1 MKLNQKFTKSVV
13 RRHSIQHERKV
24 PLKEFGGGGRAL
36 PQGDVFSGTYGT
48 TFVNGILY
56 HKQLILYSHQTVWLP
71 TLVAITT
78 QHEGTEVPP
87 NFWYFYVNNVS

>member
-1 MKLNQKFTKSVV
+1 MLSEDTRYRGLTREKSTY
-13 RRHSIQHERKV
+13 
-24 PLKEFGGGGRAL
+24 KEFVGGGAL

-78 QHEGTEVPP
+78 QHGGAEAPP
-87 NFWYFYVNNVS
+87 NCWYFYVNNVS